1 MRFVLVILTLLLG
14 LTGCGIKKAFQP
26 LPAPYE
32 FWSKSGASKLD
43 IKKSM
48 LECGMNVDGSG
59 GGGGSGGGEPFDYN
73 DYFLSELCMESQGYL
88 DSFWTV
94 KEGCKQHPN
103 LPACQPDAVIPKP
116 SVERRLNS
124 KYCQYARSLIDPV
137 EYQRCLKE
145 DAADPSDST
154 TMEDCVYWNKELRA
168 ECRP

>member
-1 MRFVLVILTLLLG
+1 MLSLFSLLAAGCGPFSPAYHQPPPETFETWKNSSASILEVQKALLECGSSPVDKGYEDYNTLLL
-14 LTGCGIKKAFQP
+14 AD
-26 LPAPYE
+26 
-32 FWSKSGASKLD
+32 W
-43 IKKSM
+43 
-48 LECGMNVDGSG
+48 
-59 GGGGSGGGEPFDYN
+59 
-73 DYFLSELCMESQGYL
+73 CMEASGYN
-88 DSFWTV
+88 STV
-94 KEGCKQHPN
+94 ISMEEACKLEHNKQY
-103 LPACQPDAVIPKP
+103 PACQPDAVIPKP